1 MPQMT
6 RKDGAGSPKLW
17 TPRPFRILAIDPG
30 GTTGWAKC
38 EFTPSLLDEPITLDD
53 FKFDFGHIGPEEHHL
68 ELWDH
73 LIKHSHL
80 DDVLPPLE
88 LVCESFQFRY
98 DPRREKAKVE
108 LISCEYIG
116 SVKLFAALYELP
128 LTFYT
133 ASSAKDFIPDKG
145 PQANVKLKQ
154 LGWYRPVTHW
164 VHAMDATRH
173 LLKYMVFNKKIRNPI
188 TNIWLGD

>member
-1 MPQMT
+1 MPLT
-6 RKDGAGSPKLW
+6 RKNGAGSPKLW

-38 EFTPSLLDEPITLDD
+38 EYKPHPYDEEITLDD
-53 FKFDFGHIGPEEHHL
+53 FKFDFGHIGPEEHHD
-68 ELWDH
+68 ELWDF
-73 LIKHSHL
+73 LLNKEEEGSI
-80 DDVLPPLE
+80 PLE

-116 SVKLFAALYELP
+116 LVKLFAARYELP
-128 LTFYT
+128 LTLYT

-154 LGWYRPVTHW
+154 LGWYRPVTRW

-173 LLKYMVFNKKIRNPI
+173 LLKYMVFNKRIRNPI
-188 TNIWLGD
+188 TDKWLGD